1 MEAKRLVGAQ
11 KQREITKKKRSG
23 KPFEKGNPHAFKLG
37 QSGNPGGLPKGT
49 PKVKVALMDLLGL
62 EPERLKTFKPS
73 TVAEELAFKQVKR
86 ALGWNDTPVK
96 DAILA
101 TEKIADRTEGRP
113 TQRQE
118 ITGKDGKPL
127 IDEQERAKAAIELLM
142 ERIGCSREVAAK
154 ELAPFMPE
162 VNALMS

>member
-1 MEAKRLVGAQ
+1 MEAKRPITAQ
-11 KQREITKKKRSG
+11 KQRQNANRG
-23 KPFEKGNPHAFKLG
+23 RFEKGNKNAFKPG

-49 PKVKVALMDLLGL
+49 PKVKVALMDLLAL
-62 EPERLKTFKPS
+62 EPEKFRTFKPE
-73 TVAEELAFKQVKR
+73 TVAEELAFKQVSR

-96 DAILA
+96 DAINA

-118 ITGKDGKPL
+118 ITGKAGKPL
-127 IDEQERAKAAIELLM
+127 IDDQSRAEAAIELLM
-142 ERIGCSREVAAK
+142 ERIGCTKEVAVK

-162 VNALMS
+162 VNALIH

>member
-1 MEAKRLVGAQ
+1 MQAKRPVVAQ
-11 KQREITKKKRSG
+11 KQRKKRETLSPVQ
-23 KPFEKGNPHAFKLG
+23 KEVLAKNAFKPG

-49 PKVKVALMDLLGL
+49 PKVKVALMDLLAL
-62 EPERLKTFKPS
+62 EPEKFRTFKPE
-73 TVAEELAFKQVKR
+73 TVAEGLALKQVSR

-96 DAILA
+96 DAINA

-127 IDEQERAKAAIELLM
+127 IDDQSRAEAAIELLM
-142 ERIGCSREVAAK
+142 TRIGCSREVAAK

-162 VNALMS
+162 VNALIH